1 MKIVRWAIV
10 SLIVLAV
17 IGCSIEFIR
26 YSHYDIKKQIAEVN
40 EDEILLAPLKIEPD
54 AHYMLEKVQLTENTI
69 IQGLGFSIFFVKD
82 VQDLKH
88 GQKVKV
94 WLSDK
99 ENNAA
104 ERVVVYNFY

>member
-1 MKIVRWAIV
+1 
-10 SLIVLAV
+10 
-17 IGCSIEFIR
+17 
-26 YSHYDIKKQIAEVN
+26 
-40 EDEILLAPLKIEPD
+40 
-54 AHYMLEKVQLTENTI
+54 MLEKVQLTENTI